1 MGNEQGSPYL
11 QQKQQQ
17 QSSKPGSSPYD
28 FESLIVIR
36 GERRTGKSTLLTR
49 MKGQNFNPNY
59 TPTPGL
65 EVYQF
70 PWKLN
75 SSHCN
80 NVMISIWDVVEHS
93 IPQQSTTET
102 NPTNS
107 APLPDAQTIDTLKR
121 ANGLVI
127 MIDPRSP
134 SSISLAEQLI
144 CEAPEEC
151 QIVVFSNFYGEENV
165 KGIIPTK
172 LRSHIGRFSFIPGN
186 LRTNLGLK
194 QLAKWL
200 QLPLLA
206 AKRKMFADLFRA
218 ADNDLH
224 SLEDEFYDD
233 AKGYLSVQSAAQK
246 IEASSPKMQSYS
258 YLDQQNQSN
267 ISNSNS
273 NSSVNYSE
281 PSKLERPS
289 VFAEPIKPKKRK
301 KMPFFNN
308 TGTSYNED
316 QNQGNDDDDDD
327 DGFWS
332 DDDGNGIDDLNNYDE
347 VPSRKTN
354 ELRPNPMVQAPP
366 PKKTMKQIIEENTI
380 RVDHHEDVNDVHP
393 TNKKKKKKVHH
404 DQKGQ
409 QNNQEQVENDNFF
422 SDSGDENKANEVP
435 ESNAANHEESTKAPQ
450 AKSKTVFTTTLVL
463 EEEDEEDEL
472 EKPSIVNSHIVLAS
486 QQEIVD
492 APRNAAIG
500 AKEQSNEDGAD
511 EEGFWSDNEDENNSQ
526 EQQES
531 INVNDDD
538 DEIKPNPLVQNIK
551 PRENNYQNVAPHAQE
566 KPETQEKVKNDI
578 NDGGEEEAEIQPNQQ
593 EELKPNPLVQ
603 PVKKRT
609 NPYQNITPT
618 QTQQSQQQQQKP
630 IEQEKPETQEKVKND
645 INDGGEEEAEI
656 QPNQQEELKPNP
668 LVQPVKKRTNPY
680 QNIAPIQTQQQKP
693 IEQEKPLEQQTEKSA
708 TNAPSTNDDDDFWNF
723 EQPAVSQQ
731 VIAAAIQHKKKKVK
745 KAAAAP
751 EQAKPKERPL
761 VIPKSQVAQRTITV
775 GTSKLSYLQQQLQQ
789 QQQQQIPVIPTTD
802 LFSDLNEPGS
812 DFFPSQKPASSKAQI
827 SQTTLKVDSASTTN
841 SVRKR
846 KRVVK
851 SGAGSTSGYDAV

>member
-165 KGIIPTK
+165 KGIIPMK

-316 QNQGNDDDDDD
+316 QNQGNDDDDD
-327 DGFWS
+327 GFWS

-380 RVDHHEDVNDVHP
+380 RVDHHEDVNDAHP
-393 TNKKKKKKVHH
+393 TNKKRKKKVHH
-404 DQKGQ
+404 DQKVQ

-472 EKPSIVNSHIVLAS
+472 EKPSIVNSHIVQAS

-492 APRNAAIG
+492 AQRNAEIS

-551 PRENNYQNVAPHAQE
+551 PRENNYQNVVPHAQE

-578 NDGGEEEAEIQPNQQ
+578 NDGDEEEEAEIQPNQQ

-609 NPYQNITPT
+609 NPYQNIT
-618 QTQQSQQQQQKP
+618 
-630 IEQEKPETQEKVKND
+630 
-645 INDGGEEEAEI
+645 
-656 QPNQQEELKPNP
+656 
-668 LVQPVKKRTNPY
+668 
-680 QNIAPIQTQQQKP
+680 PIQTQQQKP

-745 KAAAAP
+745 KAAAAAAP

-775 GTSKLSYLQQQLQQ
+775 GTSKLSYQQQQLQQ

-812 DFFPSQKPASSKAQI
+812 DFFPSQKPASSKAQM
-827 SQTTLKVDSASTTN
+827 SQTTQKVDSASTTKT
-841 SVRKR
+841 VRKR

>member
-93 IPQQSTTET
+93 IPQQSATET
-102 NPTNS
+102 NPANS

-165 KGIIPTK
+165 KGIIPMK

-233 AKGYLSVQSAAQK
+233 AKGYLSVQSAVQK

-267 ISNSNS
+267 ISNSNL

-316 QNQGNDDDDDD
+316 QNQGNDDDDD
-327 DGFWS
+327 GFWS
-332 DDDGNGIDDLNNYDE
+332 DDDGNGIDDLNNNDE

-354 ELRPNPMVQAPP
+354 ELKPNPMVQAPP

-393 TNKKKKKKVHH
+393 ANKKRKKKVHH

-409 QNNQEQVENDNFF
+409 PNNQEQVENDNFF
-422 SDSGDENKANEVP
+422 SDSGDENKANKVP
-435 ESNAANHEESTKAPQ
+435 ESNAANHEESTKVPQ

-472 EKPSIVNSHIVLAS
+472 EKPKIVNSHIVQTS

-492 APRNAAIG
+492 AQRNAAIG
-500 AKEQSNEDGAD
+500 AKEQCNENGAD

-551 PRENNYQNVAPHAQE
+551 PRENNYQNVIPHAQE

-578 NDGGEEEAEIQPNQQ
+578 NDDGEEEEVEIQPNQQ

-618 QTQQSQQQQQKP
+618 QPQQSQQQQQ
-630 IEQEKPETQEKVKND
+630 
-645 INDGGEEEAEI
+645 
-656 QPNQQEELKPNP
+656 
-668 LVQPVKKRTNPY
+668 
-680 QNIAPIQTQQQKP
+680 QKM
-693 IEQEKPLEQQTEKSA
+693 IEQEKPLEQQAEKSV

-775 GTSKLSYLQQQLQQ
+775 GTSKLSYQQQQLQQ

-812 DFFPSQKPASSKAQI
+812 DFFPSQKPASSKAQM
-827 SQTTLKVDSASTTN
+827 SQTTQKVDSASTTKT
-841 SVRKR
+841 VRKR